1 MLSIKEGL
9 DVKIE
14 PTTTQKY
21 KDVVWEI
28 DDNYYVVKNVPH
40 MQFEDD
46 YEEYVDS
53 NVSIILFA
61 IRDLMLEGKL
71 PNEVDFERYKNIQ
84 F

>member
-21 KDVVWEI
+21 KDVVWKI
-28 DDNYYVVKNVPH
+28 DDNYFVVKNVPH
-40 MQFEDD
+40 MQFEGN

-61 IRDLMLEGKL
+61 IRDLMLEGQL